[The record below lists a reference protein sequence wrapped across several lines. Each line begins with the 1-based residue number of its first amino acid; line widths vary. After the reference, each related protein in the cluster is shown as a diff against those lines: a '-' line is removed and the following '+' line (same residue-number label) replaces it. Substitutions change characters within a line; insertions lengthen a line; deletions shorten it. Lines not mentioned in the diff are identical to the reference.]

1 MRGTYRLRYYAK
13 RLRSYIA
20 RNSLVLLYHRVADL
34 DTDPFSLSVTPD
46 NFSEQMK
53 VLRKVC
59 NPISLREL
67 SEGLRNQR
75 IKRRSVVVSFDD
87 GYADNLHNA
96 KPILERYEIPAV
108 VFVIAGS
115 VGAQN
120 EFWWDE
126 LDRILLQPGSL
137 PPELAFRL
145 NGTETRWKLG
155 PSAVEYSEATYRE
168 HAAWYYGKTAPTE
181 RHALY
186 VDLYQVIR
194 PLAPHQQSEMLTMLR
209 AWSAQG
215 TAPLKSNLPM
225 TPAELRS
232 LRKGDLIEVGAH
244 TMSHPVLSTL
254 PEDSQRREIHESKK
268 LLQEFVGEP
277 ITGFAYPYGGDRDY
291 TRETADIV
299 REAGFDAAFSAASGV
314 IHRQSDAFRLPRN
327 WVRNWNGEQFAGR
340 MQRWFL
346 DD

>member
-87 GYADNLHNA
+87 GYADNFHNA

-108 VFVIAGS
+108 VFVIAGA
-115 VGAQN
+115 VGVQN

-126 LDRILLQPGSL
+126 LERILLQPGSL
-137 PPELAFRL
+137 PEELRFRL
-145 NGTETRWKLG
+145 NGTETRWRLG
-155 PSAVEYSEATYRE
+155 QSAVEYSENSYRE
-168 HAAWYYGKTAPTE
+168 HGAWYFGKDVPTE

-186 VDLYQVIR
+186 VDLYKVIR
-194 PLAPHQQSEMLTMLR
+194 PLAPHQQNEMLEMLR
-209 AWSAQG
+209 AWSGQR
-215 TAPLKSNLPM
+215 TAAAKSSLPM
-225 TPAELRS
+225 TPSELRA
-232 LRKGDLIEVGAH
+232 LRRGDLIEVGAH

-254 PEDSQRREIHESKK
+254 PEDSQRREIHQSKN
-268 LLQEFVGEP
+268 LLQEFIGER
-277 ITGFAYPYGGDRDY
+277 ITGFAYPYGGEADY
-291 TRETADIV
+291 TRETANI
-299 REAGFDAAFSAASGV
+299 
-314 IHRQSDAFRLPRN
+314 
-327 WVRNWNGEQFAGR
+327 
-340 MQRWFL
+340 
-346 DD
+346 